1 MLLCL
6 FEQWGK
12 TYERDQV
19 LLSAS
24 TLSAVTAHGTV
35 SRAILLLL
43 RTRVMVQ
50 LQVLML
56 VCVAIFIPKCNH
68 EEDKDKEE
76 DAARVVSFLREAFS
90 ITTQQR
96 ARVRERVREN
106 EREQTWS
113 SS

>member
-1 MLLCL
+1 MHVFLLVL
-6 FEQWGK
+6 FSFVVN
-12 TYERDQV
+12 TVLV
-19 LLSAS
+19 LLK
-24 TLSAVTAHGTV
+24 
-35 SRAILLLL
+35 LL
-43 RTRVMVQ
+43 REKV
-50 LQVLML
+50 VLVVVVCFIPL
-56 VCVAIFIPKCNH
+56 NPRAEKIAVCVAVCVAIFIPKCNH